1 MVMVIFGP
9 SPVGAVPPIYL
20 SGSFGLVRPA
30 WIIHALGRASKYGG
44 AHPTDLPA
52 QVSARVR
59 PIPFAA
65 HARRAPGGSRCCI
78 IKPPLA
84 VGLGFFGVSVRNRTA
99 PVALILG
106 RVSVLPL
113 PLAAPSSPLRH
124 PRCTLTDWSH
134 SYPLL
139 LILCFRDLPPG
150 YGYGFKLSLHLQHR
164 SPTSL
169 PPGSRGVRMGHG
181 QCAARTRF
189 GSIGFVTRSRVVS
202 CVVITRAARPKTSEC
217 AA

>member
-84 VGLGFFGVSVRNRTA
+84 VGLGFFGVSVRKRTA

-106 RVSVLPL
+106 RVAVLPPPRLRPSSLLRHPLHTHWSHPYALLRRPAPRSSSSTYRIRSPRTLRGPLLLGVSSYPPALNSTPL
-113 PLAAPSSPLRH
+113 PLLALSCSL
-124 PRCTLTDWSH
+124 
-134 SYPLL
+134 PLL
-139 LILCFRDLPPG
+139 HTLWFPRN
-150 YGYGFKLSLHLQHR
+150 
-164 SPTSL
+164 
-169 PPGSRGVRMGHG
+169 SR
-181 QCAARTRF
+181 F
-189 GSIGFVTRSRVVS
+189 
-202 CVVITRAARPKTSEC
+202 
-217 AA
+217 